1 MKVYF
6 FKQNGSNRHNPYET
20 ISEPYGNPNYEMFLA
35 RDLMSGKVF
44 SMSVDDLEGTEVYT
58 EQMRDTF
65 MTILNNFKD

>member
-6 FKQNGSNRHNPYET
+6 FKQTGGNRHTPYES
-20 ISEPYGNPNYEMFLA
+20 ISEPYGAANYNMFLA